1 MQLVQRMH
9 RPVAETGKWLRSVVQ
24 GWMNYH
30 AVPGNT
36 RCLDQFRTQVARLWL
51 HVLRRRSQKRR
62 KRIWEWFARLID
74 RWLPKPKILHP
85 YPNER
90 LIVNN
95 PR

>member
-1 MQLVQRMH
+1 
-9 RPVAETGKWLRSVVQ
+9 
-24 GWMNYH
+24 
-30 AVPGNT
+30 
-36 RCLDQFRTQVARLWL
+36 
-51 HVLRRRSQKRR
+51 LRRRSQKRR